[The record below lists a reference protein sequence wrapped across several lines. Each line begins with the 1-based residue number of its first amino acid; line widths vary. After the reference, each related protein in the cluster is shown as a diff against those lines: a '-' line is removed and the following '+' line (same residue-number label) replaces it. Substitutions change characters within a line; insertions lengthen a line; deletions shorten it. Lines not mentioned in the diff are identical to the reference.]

1 MANSK
6 NICFITEYQENGN
19 ALSVTKYI
27 NTILTFMVW
36 VFQSILSIHIIVL
49 LKKKVVG
56 VIIRQRKLLEVEENY
71 NYAWKEVL
79 VEGEYVY
86 VYITCM
92 CEKSSTMFFTMASKF
107 GIEREYIGGLSK
119 AKCLY

>member
-86 VYITCM
+86 VYI
-92 CEKSSTMFFTMASKF
+92 
-107 GIEREYIGGLSK
+107 
-119 AKCLY
+119 

>member
-1 MANSK
+1 
-6 NICFITEYQENGN
+6 
-19 ALSVTKYI
+19 
-27 NTILTFMVW
+27 MVW

-86 VYITCM
+86 VYI
-92 CEKSSTMFFTMASKF
+92 
-107 GIEREYIGGLSK
+107 
-119 AKCLY
+119 